1 MKPKCRLYACVQF
14 RGEWVCDSASKKDKK
29 ILCVEKETECN
40 VCQTLIPTP
49 QIPRALISHENEH
62 GCTTGTQ
69 VSYPK
74 ISEFFEIS

>member
-40 VCQTLIPTP
+40 VCQTLIPK
-49 QIPRALISHENEH
+49 IGRAH
-62 GCTTGTQ
+62 
-69 VSYPK
+69 V
-74 ISEFFEIS
+74 

>member
-49 QIPRALISHENEH
+49 QIPRALISHENGCPWYFLFTLKLCIQTVEH
-62 GCTTGTQ
+62 
-69 VSYPK
+69 V
-74 ISEFFEIS
+74 